1 MTGTG
6 LHAEN
11 IFRSLLDT
19 INTPS
24 TDMSKHH
31 AGLKRVNTGP
41 FHYYKLSTDTSLS
54 HDAPVNAV
62 TGVKYKLM
70 TESEKET
77 ARIAIAE
84 HHNKPVDET
93 PMETVKHNE
102 KVVLYGDNSPIRDE
116 AVLLAWK
123 KAREA
128 ERKLS
133 EHRAY
138 MKKLAGVREDI
149 SHIKENDPR
158 INQIDSD
165 K

>member
-1 MTGTG
+1 
-6 LHAEN
+6 
-11 IFRSLLDT
+11 
-19 INTPS
+19 
-24 TDMSKHH
+24 
-31 AGLKRVNTGP
+31 
-41 FHYYKLSTDTSLS
+41 
-54 HDAPVNAV
+54 
-62 TGVKYKLM
+62 M

-77 ARIAIAE
+77 ARIALAE

-102 KVVLYGDNSPIRDE
+102 KVDLYGDNSPIRDE

-138 MKKLAGVREDI
+138 MKKLSGVREDI

-158 INQIDSD
+158 INQTDSD